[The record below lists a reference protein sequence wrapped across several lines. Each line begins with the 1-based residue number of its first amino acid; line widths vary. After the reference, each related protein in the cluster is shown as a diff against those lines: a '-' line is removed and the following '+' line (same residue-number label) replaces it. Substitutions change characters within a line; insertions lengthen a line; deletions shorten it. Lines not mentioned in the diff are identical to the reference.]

1 MRYMEENE
9 REKFMSH
16 RQSGDCYQTV
26 NGKKK
31 KKEKRKH
38 GSTSGTKAP
47 VAQKI
52 LRVGGWFKETRAIV

>member
-16 RQSGDCYQTV
+16 RQSGDCYHTV

-31 KKEKRKH
+31 KKRK
-38 GSTSGTKAP
+38 TQAWLNKWLTKAP
-47 VAQKI
+47 IAQKI
-52 LRVGGWFKETRAIV
+52 FRFGGGLRRHVQ

>member
-26 NGKKK
+26 
-31 KKEKRKH
+31 KEKRKH
-38 GSTSGTKAP
+38 GSTSGTKAS